1 MRGPHTESRRIA
13 LAGVFGALSL
23 TFMLAGGILPLAT
36 FAAPA
41 IAGIL
46 IMPVAIEFGR
56 KTGWLLYAAIGLLS
70 LLLVSDREMSLIFVF
85 FFGFYPLLKTN
96 LERLRT
102 QAARRLAKLAVFN
115 LCVVGMYALVLLVF
129 PIPAIAGEFAEMGLA
144 PAGVLLALGNVTFA
158 IYDAAVARLVSLY
171 CARLRPRLMKM
182 H

>member
-1 MRGPHTESRRIA
+1 MPGRHGESRRIA

-23 TFMLAGGILPLAT
+23 ALMLAGGVLPLAT

-46 IMPVAIEFGR
+46 IMPVAIEYGR
-56 KTGWLLYAAIGLLS
+56 KTGFLLYAAIGMLS
-70 LLLVSDREMSLIFVF
+70 LLLVADREMSLIFIF

-102 QAARRLAKLAVFN
+102 RAARRAAKFAVFN
-115 LCVVGMYALVLLVF
+115 VCVVGMYALILLVF
-129 PIPAIAGEFAEMGLA
+129 PIPALSAEFEEMGLWA
-144 PAGVLLALGNVTFA
+144 AGALLVLGNVTFY
-158 IYDAAVARLVSLY
+158 IYDIAVGRIVSLY
-171 CARLRPRLMKM
+171 CARLRPRLMKL

>member
-1 MRGPHTESRRIA
+1 MRGHHDESRRIA

-23 TFMLAGGILPLAT
+23 TFMLVGGILPLAT

-46 IMPVAIEFGR
+46 IMPVTIEFGR

-70 LLLVSDREMSLIFVF
+70 LLLVSDREMSLIFLF

-96 LERLRT
+96 LERLHTHTGRL
-102 QAARRLAKLAVFN
+102 LAKFAVFN
-115 LCVVGMYALVLLVF
+115 LCVISMYALILLVF
-129 PIPAIAGEFAEMGLA
+129 PIPAINAEFAEMGWGF
-144 PAGVLLALGNVTFA
+144 AGVLLAMGNVTFA
-158 IYDAAVARLVSLY
+158 VYDAAVARLVSLY

>member
-1 MRGPHTESRRIA
+1 MRGHHNESHRIA

-23 TFMLAGGILPLAT
+23 TFMLVGGILPLAT

-70 LLLVSDREMSLIFVF
+70 LLLVSDREMSLIFLF

-96 LERLRT
+96 LERLHTR
-102 QAARRLAKLAVFN
+102 AARCLAKFAVFN
-115 LCVVGMYALVLLVF
+115 LCVVGMYALILLVF
-129 PIPAIAGEFAEMGLA
+129 PIPAISSEFAEMGWGF
-144 PAGVLLALGNVTFA
+144 AGVLLAAGNATFA
-158 IYDAAVARLVSLY
+158 VYDAAVARLVSLY
-171 CARLRPRLMKM
+171 CTRLRPRLIKM

>member
-1 MRGPHTESRRIA
+1 MRGHHDESRRIA

-23 TFMLAGGILPLAT
+23 TFMLVGGILPLAT

-70 LLLVSDREMSLIFVF
+70 LLLVSDREMSLIFLF

-96 LERLRT
+96 IERLRT
-102 QAARRLAKLAVFN
+102 HTARILVKFDVFN
-115 LCVVGMYALVLLVF
+115 LCIAGMYALILLVF
-129 PIPAIAGEFAEMGLA
+129 PNPANSPATAGMGNTSKISVYMPMTHRLKTA
-144 PAGVLLALGNVTFA
+144 NFTRSR
-158 IYDAAVARLVSLY
+158 AVWVRRRSMFVFN
-171 CARLRPRLMKM
+171 RG
-182 H
+182 